1 MINIHIKD
9 KKGFTSKLFLK
20 EDFDSFFVTEASVT
34 TFNTYT
40 IDGRIQ
46 KRFYTNEEYENLGKP
61 EFSRWKDIRKLCF
74 DMIKG
79 SKTPIRF
86 KIVLKLPEDL
96 TLSILESTDTLVAA
110 GDISGL
116 FLNIRFENESMDCIT
131 GTSLKVFSM
140 DKSLEEAFDRYM
152 EKDLLALFLYEC

>member
-110 GDISGL
+110 GDILGL
-116 FLNIRFENESMDCIT
+116 FLNIKFENESMDCIT

-152 EKDLLALFLYEC
+152 EKDLLALI

>member
-152 EKDLLALFLYEC
+152 EKDLLALV

>member
-152 EKDLLALFLYEC
+152 EKDLLALI

>member
-116 FLNIRFENESMDCIT
+116 FLNIRFEDESMDCIT

-152 EKDLLALFLYEC
+152 QKDLLALV

>member
-110 GDISGL
+110 GDI
-116 FLNIRFENESMDCIT
+116 
-131 GTSLKVFSM
+131 
-140 DKSLEEAFDRYM
+140 
-152 EKDLLALFLYEC
+152 